1 MTTHR
6 EDRTSPATVV
16 VDGVAH
22 RVIGAQLAVVRDG
35 RVLIQL
41 RPWPP
46 GWEMPGG
53 HCRPDEDPAACA
65 VRETEEETGYIVA
78 ATRLAGVYRWKGWRS
93 GGDAVYVGEIVG
105 GRPRRSIESLGTRFV
120 DAGNL
125 PRTIFPWM
133 PQRIVDA
140 LAAHGGAAPVHRT
153 QPVGLRHVLFFGV
166 QWLAALLDWL
176 RRFRH
181 SRHEQ
186 RARR

>member
-78 ATRLAGVYRWKGWRS
+78 ATRL
-93 GGDAVYVGEIVG
+93 VGEIVG